1 MGRNDKARLFG
12 AKKTKLDFVMMNI
25 EVFKNKF
32 FDAAKALMQLMMVWV
47 IILLIMRLFE
57 LVFNGITRSFP
68 DATFKFIALS
78 IGLDLLF
85 WLKVWGYVFIVF
97 IGLYFIRPKLAKI
110 VGIAVLYLL
119 SILQLLLISYF
130 NTSLVP
136 LGADL
141 FGYSIADI
149 KQTVGASSGVSTFAM
164 ISVVFLLLLFG
175 SMLIFMPK
183 RIKVTL
189 AIALVIPFISLIA
202 YVTNAYKYTSLVAL
216 ENEYDNNL
224 SINKTDYF
232 LSTSINYFLPSNTE
246 TDIYADSYIQQFE
259 GEERTTTAFVYPYE
273 SEYPF
278 YHTNEAPD
286 VLSPFFKPIKSPPN
300 IVILLVEGLGRAF
313 TNDGAYLGNFT
324 PFLDSLSAK
333 SLYWKNFLSIGGR
346 TFGVLPSLMGS
357 MPFAENGILEMGDR
371 MPAHLSLYNLL
382 KYNGY
387 HSSFY
392 YGGDADFDNMGVF
405 LRRNGVDEIGDLKT
419 IPSSYTKLPAKENGF
434 SWGYTDDQ
442 VYAYY
447 LNGKNTNVPKKPEL
461 SVILTVATHDPF
473 LIQNQGKYLKV
484 FEQRMGFLG
493 FGEAK
498 KAQYRNFEKQYS
510 SIMYADEAIKNFL
523 IGYQKRAD
531 YENTIFIITGDH
543 RMAEIPLR
551 SKIDRFHVPLIIFS
565 PLLKRTAQFESISTH
580 FDVTPS
586 LLSLLKKNLSLNLP
600 TGSSWMGDGL
610 DTARSFRNIHSYP
623 LIQTK
628 TAMVDF
634 VSGEYHLNGNQLFK
648 LNSDLNETPIQDEGR
663 LNQLMSS
670 FNNFKTKNN
679 KIAKGGKLLPD
690 SIIKAYKLR

>member
-1 MGRNDKARLFG
+1 
-12 AKKTKLDFVMMNI
+12 MMNI
-25 EVFKNKF
+25 DVFKRKF
-32 FDAAKALMQLMMVWV
+32 FDAAKALMQLMVVW
-47 IILLIMRLFE
+47 LLILCVMRLLE
-57 LVFNGITRSFP
+57 LVFNGITRAFP
-68 DATFKFIALS
+68 DDTFKFIALS
-78 IGLDLLF
+78 LGLDLLF
-85 WLKVWGYVFIVF
+85 WLKVWIYIFFVF
-97 IGLYFIRPKLAKI
+97 IGLYFIHPKLANVTGI
-110 VGIAVLYLL
+110 VLLLLL

-149 KQTVGASSGVSTFAM
+149 KQTVGSSSGLSAFVIVS
-164 ISVVFLLLLFG
+164 VLFLLLLFG

-189 AIALVIPFISLIA
+189 AIAFVIPSISLVA
-202 YVTNAYKYTSLVAL
+202 YLTNAYQYTSLVAL
-216 ENEYDNNL
+216 KNEYDNNL
-224 SINKTDYF
+224 SVNKTDYF
-232 LSTSINYFLPSNTE
+232 LSTSVNYFLPVNTE

-259 GEERTTTAFVYPYE
+259 GEERTTTAFSYPFE
-273 SEYPF
+273 AEYPF
-278 YHTNEAPD
+278 YHTNETQD

-324 PFLDSLSAK
+324 PFLDSLSTK

-346 TFGVLPSLMGS
+346 TFGILPSLMGS
-357 MPFAENGILEMGDR
+357 MPFAENGILEMGNR

-419 IPSSYTKLPAKENGF
+419 IPSTYTKLPAKANGF

-442 VYAYY
+442 IFAYY
-447 LNGKNTNVPKKPEL
+447 LNGKNTNIPKKPEL

-473 LIQNQGKYLKV
+473 LIQNQGKYLKT
-484 FEQRMGFLG
+484 FEQRMRILG
-493 FGEAK
+493 FDEAK
-498 KAQYRNFEKQYS
+498 KSKYRNFEKQYS
-510 SIMYADEAIKNFL
+510 SIMYADESIKNFL
-523 IGYQKRAD
+523 IGYQKRTD
-531 YENTIFIITGDH
+531 YDNTIFIITGDH

-565 PLLKRTAQFESISTH
+565 PMLKRTAQFESISTH

-586 LLSLLKKNLSLNLP
+586 LLSLLKKNLGLNLP

-610 DTARSFRNIHSYP
+610 DTARIFRNIHSYP

-634 VSGEYHLNGNQLFK
+634 VYGEYHLNGNQLFK
-648 LNSDLNETPIQDEGR
+648 LNRDMNETPIQDESR

-679 KIAKGGKLLPD
+679 KITKGDNLLPD